1 MTKGIVLIAFGK
13 RGYTFAAYNM
23 AFSIKYFNPSVQIA
37 VLHDKNFL
45 SFLSKKEHY
54 KVFDQM
60 IEIPEEIKYT
70 NGGIDPCRVKLS
82 MYDLLPFDCN
92 LYLDVDGVALQ
103 DVGQVIDELMA
114 KGGYYYTHV
123 FGSRTIDHGNQNDDM
138 VWAWMNDVWDHFKL
152 DREARLPSTNSS
164 IQFIRK
170 GEKAKALFDLMVK
183 EYKTPLPPERLRL
196 KWGGGQPDELYLN
209 VALAKLGWDE
219 CPHYVFLGNQISNL
233 TLEKIQ
239 EQYYILSI
247 FGGRGFTRECY
258 MEWYDRLLFKYLN
271 SIGSEHYYKRNFIV
285 NDKHA
290 NQVNS
295 RVQTMPPQEIVLEK
309 ALIPISETTYI
320 NSSSLIQDYKTHN
333 GRPLKITNHFNPSWI
348 EFEGKRIMVYRM
360 ECVPFCTHTRLG
372 ICEIDDNFQV
382 IQGTNKLLEL
392 HSELRGFAK
401 GYHVEDPRLFIHN
414 NTLYLSYTDGYQMA
428 QATIDP
434 ASLTATES
442 YYIKKPVKDRT
453 EKNWTFFSHQKDLL
467 SVYTICPHV
476 VFKMNGQNFS
486 TAYETE
492 WSHSWRWGE
501 LRGGTSPVL
510 TDKGW
515 LSFFHSAVDDKGG
528 RQYFTGAY
536 LFEKE
541 PPFAPIAITKHPL
554 LSGEMIPREIPRLSS
569 KIFVVFPG
577 GVIRD
582 GDGWQV
588 SFGYND
594 YQCRYL
600 RISDELLEKE
610 LILVTKEVELI

>member
-13 RGYTFAAYNM
+13 RGYAFAAYNM
-23 AFSIKYFNPSVQIA
+23 AFSIKHFNPSVKVA

-45 SFLSKKEHY
+45 TFLSKKEHY
-54 KVFDQM
+54 NVFDKL
-60 IEIPEEIKYT
+60 IEIPEITKYT
-70 NGGIDPCRVKLS
+70 NGELDPCKIKLS
-82 MYDLLPFDCN
+82 MYDLLPFDIN

-103 DVGQVIDELMA
+103 DVSPVIEELTK
-114 KGGYYYTHV
+114 KGGYYYTHI
-123 FGSRTIDHGNQNDDM
+123 FGSRTLEQGNQNDDM

-152 DREARLPSTNSS
+152 DKDARLPSTNSS

-170 GEKAKALFDLMVK
+170 GEKAKMLFDQMVY

-219 CPHYVFLGNQISNL
+219 CDHYVFLGNQISNL

-239 EQYYILSI
+239 DRYYILSI

-258 MEWYDRLLFKYLN
+258 MEWYDRLLFKYHN
-271 SIGSEHYYKRNFIV
+271 QQGTEHYYKRVYIV

-295 RVQTMPPQEIVLEK
+295 RVQTMPEAAPVLEK
-309 ALIPISETTYI
+309 GIIPISDTAYI
-320 NSSSLIQDYKTHN
+320 NSSELIQSYKTHN
-333 GRPLKITNHFNPSWI
+333 GKALNITNHLNPAWI
-348 EFEGKRIMVYRM
+348 EYDGKIIMVYRM

-372 ICEIDDNFQV
+372 ICLLDDKLEP
-382 IQGTNKLLEL
+382 IPGTNKLLEL
-392 HSELRGFAK
+392 HSELKGFAK

-414 NTLYLSYTDGYQMA
+414 NTIYLSYTDGYQML

-434 ASLTATES
+434 VSLTATES
-442 YYIKKPVKDRT
+442 FYIKKPNKDRT
-453 EKNWTFFSHQKDLL
+453 EKNWTFFSDEGVLHA
-467 SVYTICPHV
+467 VYSICPHV
-476 VFKMNGQNFS
+476 IFTMNGPNFS

-492 WSHSWRWGE
+492 WSHAWRWGE

-510 TDKGW
+510 TENGW
-515 LSFFHSAVDDKGG
+515 LSFFHSAVDFKNG
-528 RQYFTGAY
+528 RQYHIGAY
-536 LFEKE
+536 LFDKNAPYE
-541 PPFAPIAITKHPL
+541 PIAITKKPL
-554 LSGEMIPREIPRLSS
+554 LSGEIVPKEIPRLSS

-577 GVIRD
+577 GVIRRKD
-582 GDGWQV
+582 KWVV

-594 YQCRYL
+594 YQCRYVEVT
-600 RISDELLEKE
+600 DELLTDE
-610 LILVTKEVELI
+610 LHLIKKEVEQL